1 MKLLMYSSKLWSV
14 FRLTRF
20 YHRFHSLKIFIWVF
34 PLVYLLGGVG
44 CVSSTAVKDSPKH
57 KITAKQLLVKLDQK
71 EQAWNEARATF
82 TVFIDLEQWQHA
94 VEACNVMYQ
103 TEQPA
108 SIVALGHGVWLAV
121 TYPISADTSVAM
133 LNHIVD
139 ETPADSDGA
148 AVAAMVGYYIADI
161 RSNDKEHDS
170 MTFLAKTI
178 LGNVAKR
185 HSNVQTQKE
194 MDAWLFKLELNE
206 PEVFLPR
213 LSLVV
218 NSIVEENWW
227 FDRDELRSRL
237 PVN

>member
-1 MKLLMYSSKLWSV
+1 MSESNDISAALSGDERQELAEKLSTYQDKLKSLPADASDLERALV
-14 FRLTRF
+14 RLDI
-20 YHRFHSLKIFIWVF
+20 SE
-34 PLVYLLGGVG
+34 LLL
-44 CVSSTAVKDSPKH
+44 A
-57 KITAKQLLVKLDQK
+57 LDEK
-71 EQAWNEARATF
+71 EHAWNEARATF
-82 TVFIDLEQWQHA
+82 NVFIKHEEWQHA

-103 TEQPA
+103 AEQPA
-108 SIVALGHGVWLAV
+108 SIVALGHGIWLAV

-139 ETPADSDGA
+139 ETPATSDGA

-161 RSNDKEHDS
+161 RSTDEEHDS

-194 MDAWLFKLELNE
+194 MDAWMFKLELKD
-206 PEVFLPR
+206 PEIFLPR

-218 NSIVEENWW
+218 NSIVEDNWW
-227 FDRDELRSRL
+227 FDRDDLRARL

>member
-1 MKLLMYSSKLWSV
+1 MSESNEISSSLSGESRQELADKLASCQAKLTTLTADSSELE
-14 FRLTRF
+14 RA
-20 YHRFHSLKIFIWVF
+20 
-34 PLVYLLGGVG
+34 LL
-44 CVSSTAVKDSPKH
+44 
-57 KITAKQLLVKLDQK
+57 QLDISELLLALDQK
-71 EQAWNEARATF
+71 EHAWSEARASFTTF
-82 TVFIDLEQWQHA
+82 IKYEEWQRA

-121 TYPISADTSVAM
+121 TYPIEADTSVAM

-139 ETPADSDGA
+139 ETPATSDGA
-148 AVAAMVGYYIADI
+148 AVAAMTGYYIADI
-161 RSNDKEHDS
+161 RSSDENHES

-194 MDAWLFKLELNE
+194 MDMWLLKLELND
-206 PEVFLPR
+206 PQVFLPR
-213 LSLVV
+213 LSLVI
-218 NSIVEENWW
+218 NSIVADNWW

>member
-1 MKLLMYSSKLWSV
+1 MNETSDISAALSGEERAEIAAKLSNYQIKLK
-14 FRLTRF
+14 
-20 YHRFHSLKIFIWVF
+20 SL
-34 PLVYLLGGVG
+34 PADTTDLERAML
-44 CVSSTAVKDSPKH
+44 
-57 KITAKQLLVKLDQK
+57 QLDISELQLALDLK
-71 EQAWNEARATF
+71 EESWNSARATF
-82 TVFIDLEQWQHA
+82 DTFIKNEQWQQA

-108 SIVALGHGVWLAV
+108 SIVALGHAVWLAV
-121 TYPISADTSVAM
+121 TYPIEADTSVAV

-148 AVAAMVGYYIADI
+148 AVAAMTGYYIADI
-161 RSNDKEHDS
+161 RSTDENHDS

-194 MDAWLFKLELNE
+194 MDAWLFKLELND
-206 PEVFLPR
+206 PAVFLPR
-213 LSLVV
+213 LSLIT
-218 NSIVEENWW
+218 NSIVEDNWW
-227 FDRDELRSRL
+227 IDRDDLRSRL

>member
-1 MKLLMYSSKLWSV
+1 MSESNDISAALSGDERQELADKLNSYQDKLK
-14 FRLTRF
+14 
-20 YHRFHSLKIFIWVF
+20 SLPENTSDLERALIQLDISE
-34 PLVYLLGGVG
+34 LLL
-44 CVSSTAVKDSPKH
+44 A
-57 KITAKQLLVKLDQK
+57 LDQK
-71 EQAWNEARATF
+71 EHAWNEARATF
-82 TVFIDLEQWQHA
+82 TVFMLNEQWQHA

-121 TYPISADTSVAM
+121 TYPISTDTTVAM

-139 ETPADSDGA
+139 ETPANSDGA

-161 RSNDKEHDS
+161 RSTDEEHDS

-194 MDAWLFKLELNE
+194 MDAWMFKLELKE
-206 PEVFLPR
+206 PEIFLPR
-213 LSLVV
+213 LSLVI

-227 FDRDELRSRL
+227 FDRDELRAKL

>member
-1 MKLLMYSSKLWSV
+1 MSESNDISAALSGDERQELADKLNAYQDKLK
-14 FRLTRF
+14 
-20 YHRFHSLKIFIWVF
+20 SL
-34 PLVYLLGGVG
+34 PADTSDLERALVQLDISELLL
-44 CVSSTAVKDSPKH
+44 A
-57 KITAKQLLVKLDQK
+57 LDQK
-71 EQAWNEARATF
+71 EHAWNEARATF
-82 TVFIDLEQWQHA
+82 TVFVQHEEWQHA

-148 AVAAMVGYYIADI
+148 AVAAMTGYYIADI
-161 RSNDKEHDS
+161 RSSDEEHDS

-194 MDAWLFKLELNE
+194 MDAWMFRLELKD
-206 PEVFLPR
+206 PEIFLPR

-218 NSIVEENWW
+218 NSIVEDNWW

>member
-1 MKLLMYSSKLWSV
+1 MNETSDISAALSGEE
-14 FRLTRF
+14 RQE
-20 YHRFHSLKIFIWVF
+20 I
-34 PLVYLLGGVG
+34 
-44 CVSSTAVKDSPKH
+44 AVKLSNYQNKLKSLPAD
-57 KITAKQLLVKLDQK
+57 TTDLERAMLQLEISELQLALDLK
-71 EQAWNEARATF
+71 EESWNSARATF
-82 TVFIDLEQWQHA
+82 DTFIKNEQWQHA

-108 SIVALGHGVWLAV
+108 SIVALGHAVWLAV
-121 TYPISADTSVAM
+121 TYPIEADTSVAV

-139 ETPADSDGA
+139 ETPPDSDGA
-148 AVAAMVGYYIADI
+148 AVAAMAGYYIADI
-161 RSNDKEHDS
+161 RSTDENHDS

-194 MDAWLFKLELNE
+194 MDAWLFKLELND
-206 PEVFLPR
+206 PAIFLPR

-218 NSIVEENWW
+218 NSIVEDSWW